1 MPRYQIGSLRKIM
14 RAEGLTWVL
23 RYYATRSDGKRVER
37 TTAIGLVKD
46 IGPSPADASREV
58 DRQKLRET
66 INQLQP
72 FQGTPRTF
80 GQLCQDY
87 IENELRI
94 DQSESARPKAFP
106 TVETY
111 ERHLI
116 KRIIP
121 RWGRLA
127 PLAVESRD
135 VEAWFREL
143 RKGNAQKKVKPLADP
158 TIDKIRRIMS
168 LVFKHG
174 QRCNFLPRQQEG
186 NPMNWVSQRTTSDYR
201 AVLMTPKQAFEVLLN
216 TPEPRRTLTLS
227 DAATALRVSELLGL
241 MWMDLDFEGLV
252 IYVRRAYVW
261 GRFKEPKSK
270 ASKAPVPM
278 HPLLAGFLLAW
289 RERTKYAKE
298 SDYVFPSRKAE
309 RQEAAVRVHHGAEI
323 LATRSHQRW
332 RDSCELEGALRFSQ
346 LSPFTSDGNGEAE
359 SGPQNRAGCS
369 AARGLWHNDGTLCTV
384 RHGLHAGCA
393 RQVPRTAHGGQ
404 NSPAHRASSVRI
416 MGWIVGWKI
425 QLSAA
430 KFFRMMVARD
440 GVEPPTPA
448 FSGLRNASV
457 FPLYFNNLTLQSGPS
472 FVTTL

>member
-1 MPRYQIGSLRKIM
+1 M

-46 IGPSPADASREV
+46 IGSSPADASREV

-72 FQGTPRTF
+72 FQGTRRTF

-94 DQSESARPKAFP
+94 DQSESASQSIS
-106 TVETY
+106 
-111 ERHLI
+111 H
-116 KRIIP
+116 
-121 RWGRLA
+121 
-127 PLAVESRD
+127 SRNLRATPYQTHHSTMG
-135 VEAWFREL
+135 EISTLSRGIEGWFREL
-143 RKGNAQKKVKPLADP
+143 RKRNAQKKVKPLADP

-201 AVLMTPKQAFEVLLN
+201 AIVMTPKQAFEVLLN
-216 TPEPRRTLTLS
+216 TPEPRRALTLS

-298 SDYVFPSRKAE
+298 SDYVFPSVKLRGKKPLSASIMVQKYL
-309 RQEAAVRVHHGAEI
+309 RPAAISAGVIPANWKGRFGFHNFRHS
-323 LATRSHQRW
+323 LATALVKLKVDPKTVQGVLRHEDFGTTMELYAQSDMDSM
-332 RDSCELEGALRFSQ
+332 RDAQGKFLEQ
-346 LSPFTSDGNGEAE
+346 LMGD
-359 SGPQNRAGCS
+359 
-369 AARGLWHNDGTLCTV
+369 
-384 RHGLHAGCA
+384 
-393 RQVPRTAHGGQ
+393 
-404 NSPAHRASSVRI
+404 RI
-416 MGWIVGWKI
+416 H
-425 QLSAA
+425 L
-430 KFFRMMVARD
+430 
-440 GVEPPTPA
+440 
-448 FSGLRNASV
+448 
-457 FPLYFNNLTLQSGPS
+457 LTERVQ
-472 FVTTL
+472 

>member
-46 IGPSPADASREV
+46 IGSSPADASREV

-135 VEAWFREL
+135 VEGWFREL

-201 AVLMTPKQAFEVLLN
+201 AIVMTPKQAFEVLLN

-298 SDYVFPSRKAE
+298 SDYVFPSVKLRGKKPLSASIMVQKYL
-309 RQEAAVRVHHGAEI
+309 RPAAISAGVIR
-323 LATRSHQRW
+323 
-332 RDSCELEGALRFSQ
+332 CELEGTLRFSQ
-346 LSPFTSDGNGEAE
+346 LSPFTGDGTGEAE

-369 AARGLWHNDGTLCTV
+369 AARGLWHNDGTLCAV
-384 RHGLHAGCA
+384 RHGVHAGCA
-393 RQVPRTAHGGQ
+393 RQVPRTADGGQ
-404 NSPAHRASSVRI
+404 NSPAHGASSVRI
-416 MGWIVGWKI
+416 MGWIVGWKFR
-425 QLSAA
+425 LSAA
-430 KFFRMMVARD
+430 KCFKMMVARD

-448 FSGLRNASV
+448 FSGLRS
-457 FPLYFNNLTLQSGPS
+457 
-472 FVTTL
+472 TT

>member
-1 MPRYQIGSLRKIM
+1 MPRYQIGSIRRRR

-46 IGPSPADASREV
+46 IGPSTADASSEV

-72 FQGTPRTF
+72 FQGKPRTF

-106 TVETY
+106 TIETY

-121 RWGRLA
+121 RGGLS
-127 PLAVESRD
+127 PLAIESRD
-135 VEAWFREL
+135 VEGWFREL

-168 LVFKHG
+168 LVYKHG
-174 QRCNFLPRQQEG
+174 QRHKYLPRQQEG
-186 NPMNWVSQRTTSDYR
+186 NPMNWVSQRTTSDYK
-201 AVLMTPKQAFEVLLN
+201 AVTMTPKQAFEILLN
-216 TPEPRRTLTLS
+216 IPEPRRTLTLS

-261 GRFKEPKSK
+261 GRFKAAKVESLEGCGSH
-270 ASKAPVPM
+270 ASAVGWLPPRMARKNGLCQRQRLRVSE
-278 HPLLAGFLLAW
+278 
-289 RERTKYAKE
+289 RETQ
-298 SDYVFPSRKAE
+298 
-309 RQEAAVRVHHGAEI
+309 RQETAVGLRHGAEI
-323 LATRSHQRW
+323 PAARSHQRGCDLG
-332 RDSCELEGALRFSQ
+332 RLERSFRLSQ
-346 LSPFTSDGNGEAE
+346 LSAFPGNIAGEAE
-359 SGPQNRAGCS
+359 SGCQDRARC
-369 AARGLWHNDGTLCTV
+369 AASRGLRNDHGPVCPV
-384 RHGLHAGCA
+384 RYGVHAGCA
-393 RQVPRTAHGGQ
+393 RQVPRTTDGRQNPPAHG
-404 NSPAHRASSVRI
+404 ASSVRI
-416 MGWIVGWKI
+416 MGGIVGGRFR
-425 QLSAA
+425 LCTA
-430 KFFRMMVARD
+430 KFFGMMVARD

-448 FSGLRNASV
+448 FSGLRS
-457 FPLYFNNLTLQSGPS
+457 
-472 FVTTL
+472 TT

>member
-1 MPRYQIGSLRKIM
+1 MPRYQIGSIRKEK

-23 RYYATRSDGKRVER
+23 RYYATRSDGKRVEL

-72 FQGTPRTF
+72 FQGRPRTF

-94 DQSESARPKAFP
+94 DQSQSARPKAFP
-106 TVETY
+106 TIETY

-116 KRIIP
+116 NRIIP

-127 PLAVESRD
+127 PLEVESRD
-135 VEAWFREL
+135 IEGWFREL
-143 RKGNAQKKVKPLADP
+143 RKGNAQKKEKPLADP

-168 LVFKHG
+168 LVYKHG
-174 QRCNFLPRQQEG
+174 QRHNFVPRQQEG

-201 AVLMTPKQAFEVLLN
+201 ALIMTPKQAFEVLLN
-216 TPEPRRTLTLS
+216 IPEPRRTLTLS

-289 RERTKYAKE
+289 RERTHYPRDN
-298 SDYVFPSRKAE
+298 DYVFPSVRLGGKKPLSASIMVQKYLRPAAIKAGVIKEDE
-309 RQEAAVRVHHGAEI
+309 RVRFG
-323 LATRSHQRW
+323 
-332 RDSCELEGALRFSQ
+332 F
-346 LSPFTSDGNGEAE
+346 
-359 SGPQNRAGCS
+359 
-369 AARGLWHNDGTLCTV
+369 HNF
-384 RHGLHAGCA
+384 RHSL
-393 RQVPRTAHGGQ
+393 
-404 NSPAHRASSVRI
+404 ASSLVKLKCDPKTVQGILRHEDVRTT
-416 MGWIVGWKI
+416 MQLYAQSDQESRLEAQGKFLALLLVDKAHLLTEAI
-425 QLSAA
+425 Q
-430 KFFRMMVARD
+430 
-440 GVEPPTPA
+440 
-448 FSGLRNASV
+448 
-457 FPLYFNNLTLQSGPS
+457 
-472 FVTTL
+472 